1 MAGKWI
7 KTIDALP
14 EWGEMVLVY
23 YIALDTDGTPS
34 CCGCDGRGGQID
46 IAFHEEIEGDSHWMG
61 AECLPDTKVSH
72 WMALPLTPI
81 QQTIFER

>member
-14 EWGEMVLVY
+14 ECGEMVLVY

-46 IAFHEEIEGDSHWMG
+46 IAFYEEIEGDSHWIG
-61 AECLPDTKVSH
+61 AECLPDTNVTH

-81 QQTIFER
+81 QQSV

>member
-61 AECLPDTKVSH
+61 AECLPDAKVSH

-81 QQTIFER
+81 QQAI